1 MAERYS
7 APVTVKKTMKRTL
20 IVLFFSFSFSLFAQT
35 EVKNDLDSLLSLTG
49 QYRGNKLV
57 DLYLE
62 IAKSQGVENNEQ
74 AHRSADEA
82 IRLATQIKYPEGIG
96 KAYLTKGQICNLNNS
111 SFKSIE
117 YFEEAKKIFFQL
129 EDREQLAQVSMGL
142 AESYALQ
149 GSFDKANMAYA
160 DAISFFDYIGDYK
173 SLANAYYKSGTTYNM
188 VDDYQNAL
196 ISFKKSVEF
205 YEMAKDAYG
214 LHRSENAIARVYYY
228 LGDFKGAFEYWTK
241 YENAMREIE
250 DWRQVSA
257 SLTNKGLIYNHWA
270 VYDEALAVFA
280 EALDLAD
287 KSGNNSTTANIYNS
301 MGNAFQYSGNIEK
314 SFEYYR
320 KSFVLGKETDSK
332 QTISIALHNIG
343 ELHMNLGNADSALYY
358 VQKSLQIE
366 NTLFDNRG
374 IAETKATLGKVYI
387 ALKKYHLAFSFF
399 EQAEEAFNATDNI
412 SGLADIYQKYGQA
425 YVDTGNDSLAI
436 YYFSKSTEIAK
447 NLDMKKMEMENHK
460 FLAEYYESIKKYGKA
475 LIHQKT
481 FHQINDSI
489 FTQLAIDKTVINTIK
504 LEKEAQGKELAE
516 LQHAQEVV
524 NYKNKIEGYIAY
536 FIVLILFILAV
547 SLYLRYS
554 TNKRATIRLNDQYQ
568 MVLESEE
575 KIKALIDASHDIVFL
590 VDRKGQIV
598 SANARAE
605 EALRKGN
612 QLVGYNFKEIVQ
624 PFFQDQFD
632 EHIARILNKKISAE
646 FSLISTAKRNYDI
659 TISPIFKHGIEVSG
673 LAVYMQDVTEIL
685 ASQSEKKKLEEQ
697 LFQVQKLESVGTMA
711 GGVAH
716 DFNNYLGTI
725 LGYSSMGYDDSSEGT
740 PAKRYFNQI
749 MTASKSAQHTV
760 KKILTFSRKSE
771 SNKLDR
777 VNLVDVAKEAA
788 TMIEST
794 KPKEI
799 ELKTNLS
806 VGSVEILGD
815 SIEMQQVF
823 INLFNNA
830 FHAMEGAKQGHLQCN
845 ISNSLFEEKHKS
857 VIKNFTTKNIA
868 GIRIS
873 DDGMGMTD
881 QTTKR
886 IFEPFFTT
894 KNVGKGTGLGL
905 SVVHGIIKNHQGELF
920 VESTLGKG
928 STFYIYLPA
937 IS

>member
-1 MAERYS
+1 
-7 APVTVKKTMKRTL
+7 MKRTL
-20 IVLFFSFSFSLFAQT
+20 IVLFFFSSFSLFSQT
-35 EVKNDLDSLLSLTG
+35 EVKNDLDSLLSLTS
-49 QYRGNKLV
+49 QYSGNKLV

-62 IAKSQGVENNEQ
+62 IAKAQGVENSEQ

-82 IRLATQIKYPEGIG
+82 IRLANKIKYPEGIG
-96 KAYLTKGQICNLNNS
+96 KAYLTKGQICNINNR
-111 SFKSIE
+111 SFKSIA
-117 YFEEAKKIFFQL
+117 YFEEAKKVFFQL
-129 EDREQLAQVSMGL
+129 EDHEHLAQTSMGL

-149 GSFDKANMAYA
+149 GFFDKAIKAYA
-160 DAISFFDYIGDYK
+160 DAISSFDYIGDYK
-173 SLANAYYKSGTTYNM
+173 SLANAYYKSGTIYNM
-188 VDDYQNAL
+188 LDDYQNAL
-196 ISFKKSVEF
+196 ISFKKSLKF
-205 YEMAKDAYG
+205 YELAKDSYW
-214 LHRSENAIARVYYY
+214 LHRSENSIAIVYYY

-250 DWRQVSA
+250 DWRRVSA
-257 SLTNKGLIYNHWA
+257 TLKNKGLIYNHWA
-270 VYDEALAVFA
+270 VYDEAIAVFA
-280 EALDLAD
+280 EALELAER
-287 KSGNNSTTANIYNS
+287 SGNDSNTAGIYNS
-301 MGNAFQYSGNIEK
+301 MGNAFQNSGNIEK

-320 KSFVLGKETDSK
+320 KSIALGEELQSK
-332 QTISIALHNIG
+332 QTVSIGMHNIG
-343 ELHMNLGNADSALYY
+343 ELHLNLGNADSALYY

-366 NTLFDNRG
+366 NTLFNNRG
-374 IAETKATLGKVYI
+374 IAETKATLGKIY
-387 ALKKYHLAFSFF
+387 ATLKKYHLAFSFF
-399 EQAEEAFNATDNI
+399 EQAEEAFNAIDNI

-436 YYFSKSTEIAK
+436 YYFTKSTEIAK
-447 NLDMKKMEMENHK
+447 KLDMKKMELENHK
-460 FLAEYYESIKKYGKA
+460 YLARYYESVKDFEKA
-475 LIHQKT
+475 LFHQKL
-481 FHQINDSI
+481 FHQINDSV

-504 LEKEAQGKELAE
+504 LEKEAQSKELAE
-516 LQHAQEVV
+516 LQHAQDVA
-524 NYKNKIEGYIAY
+524 NYKNKIKDYLA
-536 FIVLILFILAV
+536 FFAVLILFILAF

-554 TNKRATIRLNDQYQ
+554 ANKRSTARLNDQYQ

-575 KIKALIDASHDIVFL
+575 KIKALIDASHDIVIL

-605 EALRKGN
+605 EALRNGN

-624 PFFQDQFD
+624 PLFQDHFD
-632 EHIARILNKKISAE
+632 EHITRILQKKVSGE

-673 LAVYMQDVTEIL
+673 LAVYMQDVTDIL
-685 ASQSEKKKLEEQ
+685 ASQREKKKLEEQ

-725 LGYSSMGYDDSSEGT
+725 LGYSSMGFDDSDEGT
-740 PAKRYFNQI
+740 AAKRYFYQI

-760 KKILTFSRKSE
+760 KKILTFSRKSDN
-771 SNKLDR
+771 NKLDR
-777 VNLVDVAKEAA
+777 VDLVDVAKEAVA
-788 TMIEST
+788 MIEST
-794 KPKEI
+794 KPQEI
-799 ELKTNLS
+799 ELKINSS

-830 FHAMEGAKQGHLQCN
+830 FHAMEGLKRGHLQCS

-857 VIKNFTTKNIA
+857 IIKNFNTKNIA

-873 DDGMGMTD
+873 DDGIGMSD
-881 QTTKR
+881 QILKR

-905 SVVHGIIKNHQGELF
+905 SVVHGIIKNHQGEIF
-920 VESTLGKG
+920 VESALGKG